1 MPTACLSPMS
11 GMSARQEKATEE
23 FFSKNKTLER
33 PLSPHMSLYV
43 FNLSRVPHMTIMLSL
58 AHRATGIVL
67 TGFAY
72 GLAAMPLLCAHQ
84 FPYYVEALQAMHLSP
99 LLTLPVKA
107 GLAFTLCYH
116 TFNGM
121 RHLAN
126 DLGLGFRLKEYY
138 TSGFLVI
145 GLSLA
150 STAALMLM

>member
-1 MPTACLSPMS
+1 MS

-150 STAALMLM
+150 STAALMFM

>member
-1 MPTACLSPMS
+1 MS